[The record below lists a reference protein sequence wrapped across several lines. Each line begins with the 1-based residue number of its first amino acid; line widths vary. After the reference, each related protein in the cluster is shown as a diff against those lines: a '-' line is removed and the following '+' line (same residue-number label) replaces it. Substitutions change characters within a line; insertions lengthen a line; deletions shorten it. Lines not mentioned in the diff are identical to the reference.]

1 MPACRVPSGSEEL
14 RAKYGVLLSKKVA
27 QQCPCEH
34 CGDPMA
40 LLLVWII
47 QDQTKHNKQLGL
59 FEMHAKA
66 ASSEKQLQGPYQA
79 AEHATH
85 LWIRRG
91 CLSNWSNSAPRAVS
105 FCSTIV
111 SALLD
116 CRAWSS
122 CRLVETFTLLAAARQ
137 RCLMTADDN
146 SSTRR
151 SVARPLSAPC
161 SVSCHIAIIHKPVRV
176 GARERS
182 ETLLVSLGMPRCDS

>member
-1 MPACRVPSGSEEL
+1 MICCRCCMPACRVPSDSEEL

-146 SSTRR
+146 SSSR
-151 SVARPLSAPC
+151 SSNCCKTCIRSAR
-161 SVSCHIAIIHKPVRV
+161 
-176 GARERS
+176 
-182 ETLLVSLGMPRCDS
+182 LVPYHVILQSFTNP

>member
-1 MPACRVPSGSEEL
+1 MPACRVPSDSEEL

-40 LLLVWII
+40 LLLVW
-47 QDQTKHNKQLGL
+47 TKPSTT
-59 FEMHAKA
+59 
-66 ASSEKQLQGPYQA
+66 SSWGCSRCMQRLLHPKKNFQGPYQA

-146 SSTRR
+146 SSSR
-151 SVARPLSAPC
+151 SSNCCKTCIRSAR
-161 SVSCHIAIIHKPVRV
+161 
-176 GARERS
+176 
-182 ETLLVSLGMPRCDS
+182 LVPYHVILQSFTNP